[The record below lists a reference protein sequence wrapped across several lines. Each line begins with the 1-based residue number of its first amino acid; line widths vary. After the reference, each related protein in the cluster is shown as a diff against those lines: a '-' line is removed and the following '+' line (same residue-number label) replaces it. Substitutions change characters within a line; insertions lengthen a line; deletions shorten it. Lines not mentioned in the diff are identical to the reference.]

1 MSIFKKIVAG
11 CVLLPV
17 LLIASCFGKMY
28 IDRKMYELPG
38 KVLASETQPNNK
50 LASSMQVA
58 EALDSY
64 VQPRFEILR
73 DATFGQFRLVT
84 RKHAGIVQLKVES
97 PAEHQL
103 IANINATKNDYVVNL
118 LHCVAIPPYSTA
130 QIEPRLQMLYF
141 NQEQIAPSTYLGFQ
155 STRPEDSEKRHFAL
169 EAIEKK
175 AKTALPTLMKGKE
188 YRTKESEWSVLM
200 RPVVASKQ
208 ECLSCHNS
216 KKIGDTLGV
225 IVYAVRAPKSEN
237 QKKISL
243 R

>member
-1 MSIFKKIVAG
+1 M
-11 CVLLPV
+11 
-17 LLIASCFGKMY
+17 
-28 IDRKMYELPG
+28 
-38 KVLASETQPNNK
+38 
-50 LASSMQVA
+50 
-58 EALDSY
+58 
-64 VQPRFEILR
+64 R

-97 PAEHQL
+97 PKEHQL

-118 LHCVAIPPYSTA
+118 LHCAAIPPYSTVN
-130 QIEPRLQMLYF
+130 IEPKLQMLYF
-141 NQEQIAPSTYLGFQ
+141 NQEQLAPSTYMGSSQ
-155 STRPEDSEKRHFAL
+155 RTQPEVAEKHHFAL
-169 EAIEKK
+169 ESIEKK

-188 YRTKESEWSVLM
+188 YRTQEADWSVLM

-225 IVYAVRAPKSEN
+225 MVYAVRAPKGES

>member
-1 MSIFKKIVAG
+1 MSIFKKVVAG

-17 LLIASCFGKMY
+17 ALIASCFGKMY
-28 IDRKMYELPG
+28 IDKKMYELPG
-38 KVLASETQPNNK
+38 KVLVSDTQPTQK
-50 LASSMQVA
+50 LTSAMQVA

-84 RKHAGIVQLKVES
+84 RKHAGIVQLKVDS
-97 PAEHQL
+97 LKEHQL

-118 LHCVAIPPYSTA
+118 LHCAAIPRYSTLNV
-130 QIEPRLQMLYF
+130 EPKLQMLYF
-141 NQEQIAPSTYLGFQ
+141 NQEPLAPSTFMG
-155 STRPEDSEKRHFAL
+155 SRRTSPEVAEEHHFAL
-169 EAIEKK
+169 ASIEKK

-188 YRTKESEWSVLM
+188 YRTQEAEWSVLM

-208 ECLSCHNS
+208 ECLSCHDS

-225 IVYAVRAPKSEN
+225 MIYAVRAPKGDIL
-237 QKKISL
+237 KKISL

>member
-11 CVLLPV
+11 CVLLPIS
-17 LLIASCFGKMY
+17 LIASCFGKIY

-38 KVLASETQPNNK
+38 KVLATETQPNIK
-50 LASSMQVA
+50 LTSSMQVA

-97 PAEHQL
+97 PVEHQL

-118 LHCVAIPPYSTA
+118 LHCVAIPPSSTA

-141 NQEQIAPSTYLGFQ
+141 NQEQIACTPPSQCGLLLRRSA
-155 STRPEDSEKRHFAL
+155 ST
-169 EAIEKK
+169 
-175 AKTALPTLMKGKE
+175 KTRSPA
-188 YRTKESEWSVLM
+188 
-200 RPVVASKQ
+200 A
-208 ECLSCHNS
+208 
-216 KKIGDTLGV
+216 
-225 IVYAVRAPKSEN
+225 
-237 QKKISL
+237 
-243 R
+243 